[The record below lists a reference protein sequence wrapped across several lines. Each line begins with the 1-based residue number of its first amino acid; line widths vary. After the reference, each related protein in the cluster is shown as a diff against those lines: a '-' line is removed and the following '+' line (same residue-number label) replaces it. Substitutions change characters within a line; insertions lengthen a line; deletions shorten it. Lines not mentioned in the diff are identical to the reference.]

1 MALGLNKT
9 KRRIA
14 SVKSTQKI
22 TKAMGM
28 IASVKLK
35 RCKDKFEQSELYRGQ
50 IGVLASKCLHYAPN
64 ANHPLCSCKEN
75 ARGVLYIVITS
86 DLGLCAGY
94 NSNLIKYAHEQIFYE
109 EDSLILIGEKGRHHF
124 SRDPKF
130 EEKIFNFD
138 HLHLG
143 MSIRSCLSFADEI
156 AEFWKQNNFRQIVI
170 VYTHYVNS
178 LRFEPR
184 KAVLLPLSPS
194 KELPEYESY
203 APPLFEPEAGQ
214 TLDEVL
220 RYYLMGTFYNL
231 LSESELSEQS
241 SRRNAMDNA
250 NDNADELLE
259 KLTIEYNKARQSAI
273 TQEIVEVVS
282 GASNAS

>member
-35 RCKDKFEQSELYRGQ
+35 RCKEKFEQSELYRGQ
-50 IGVLASKCLHYAPN
+50 IVVLASKCLHYAGEI
-64 ANHPLCSCKEN
+64 NHPLCSSKED
-75 ARGVLYIVITS
+75 AQGVLYIVITS

-94 NSNLIKYAHEQIFYE
+94 NSNLIKFAHEQIFYE
-109 EDSLILIGEKGRHHF
+109 EDSLILIGEKGKHHF

-130 EEKIFNFD
+130 EEKIFAFD
-138 HLHLG
+138 SLHLG
-143 MSIRSCLSFADEI
+143 MSVRSCMRFADEI
-156 AEFWKQNNFRQIVI
+156 AEFWKNNNFRQIVI

-194 KELPEYESY
+194 KQLPDYESY
-203 APPLFEPEAGQ
+203 APPLFEPEAGK

-220 RYYLMGTFYNL
+220 KYYLMGTFYNL
-231 LSESELSEQS
+231 LAESELSEQS